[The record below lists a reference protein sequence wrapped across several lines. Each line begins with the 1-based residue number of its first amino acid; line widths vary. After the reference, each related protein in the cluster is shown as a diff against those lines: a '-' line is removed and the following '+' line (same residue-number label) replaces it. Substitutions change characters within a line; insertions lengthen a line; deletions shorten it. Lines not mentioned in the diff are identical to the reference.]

1 MRLCMLVYYT
11 LDLLELTI
19 HCIVGHY
26 LYVES
31 SNPAHPQD
39 KALLESAVYYQS
51 GPNCN
56 LTFWYNM
63 NGRQIGTLQVL
74 LKTSISNQL
83 LTLWQKTGNHGTA
96 WKQATVPIRSNSQF
110 AIVFE
115 ARTGAGYLGD
125 IAIDDITYSGC
136 DTGKSNVIAK

>member
-1 MRLCMLVYYT
+1 MNCRS
-11 LDLLELTI
+11 LTV
-19 HCIVGHY
+19 CDGLWIVGHY

-31 SNPAHPQD
+31 SSPAHPQD

-63 NGRQIGTLQVL
+63 NGKQIGTLQVL

-83 LTLWQKTGNHGTA
+83 LTLWQKTGNQGPA
-96 WKQATVPIRSNSQF
+96 WQQAVVQIRSNSQF
-110 AIVFE
+110 AVVFE
-115 ARTGAGYLGD
+115 ARTGGGYLGD
-125 IAIDDITYSGC
+125 IAIDDISYTGC
-136 DTGKSNVIAK
+136 NTGM